1 MFKKNASPFHF
12 FSHWHSL
19 KIEKKIS
26 KFHIFASIFLKMS
39 TEVIAS
45 KTMTISRIS
54 TIVVWNYRDYGITI
68 KRLCISD
75 LILTVLHWKFTIF
88 FSKHA
93 LNTA

>member
-54 TIVVWNYRDYGITI
+54 KIFVRKLRDYAANFNSATL
-68 KRLCISD
+68 K
-75 LILTVLHWKFTIF
+75 TYY
-88 FSKHA
+88 FSC
-93 LNTA
+93 